1 MTDDPVVLDVLGLR
15 CPIPVQRVRLALRE
29 VPDGGVVHLLGDDPE
44 SLHDIPA
51 LLERLG
57 LPPANITETDGG
69 WRDVIAKPPE
79 VRGAFIRRGVKTPLR
94 TRYNA

>member
-1 MTDDPVVLDVLGLR
+1 MVLDVMGLR

-29 VPDGGVVHLLGDDPE
+29 ILDGGVVHLLGDDPE

-57 LPPANITETDGG
+57 LPPADVTESGAG
-69 WRDVIAKPPE
+69 WRYVITKPAE
-79 VRGAFIRRGVKTPLR
+79 T
-94 TRYNA
+94 

>member
-1 MTDDPVVLDVLGLR
+1 VTDDPVVLDVMGLR

-29 VPDGGVVHLLGDDPE
+29 ILDGGVVHLLGDDPE

-57 LPPANITETDGG
+57 LPPADVTESGAG
-69 WRDVIAKPPE
+69 WRYVITKPT
-79 VRGAFIRRGVKTPLR
+79 GT
-94 TRYNA
+94 

>member
-1 MTDDPVVLDVLGLR
+1 MTDDPVVLDVMGLR

-29 VPDGGVVHLLGDDPE
+29 MPDGGVVHLLGDDPE

-57 LPPANITETDGG
+57 LPPADVTESGAG
-69 WRDVIAKPPE
+69 WRYVITKPPE
-79 VRGAFIRRGVKTPLR
+79 I
-94 TRYNA
+94 

>member
-1 MTDDPVVLDVLGLR
+1 VSDNPVVLDVMGLR

-29 VPDGGVVHLLGDDPE
+29 MPDGGVVHLLGDDPE

-57 LPPANITETDGG
+57 LPSAEITETDDG
-69 WRDVIAKPPE
+69 WRYVIAKPPK
-79 VRGAFIRRGVKTPLR
+79 A
-94 TRYNA
+94 